1 MKGKLIMLALLTST
15 QTACYMVAGTPSGIR
30 EWERGRN
37 GNATIAKAKNGEE
50 IKRGYWENQTLE
62 DSLRLFWKPS
72 EEQGS

>member
-1 MKGKLIMLALLTST
+1 MLAALTMS

-37 GNATIAKAKNGEE
+37 GNATIAKAKGGED
-50 IKRGYWENQTLE
+50 IKKGYWENQTLE
-62 DSLRLFWKPS
+62 DSLRLFWQPS